1 MSRCT
6 GTGVAVGLR
15 LDLIRHVS
23 GCIRRGSSP
32 EVRRLRMKTAHK
44 LMAFLTAGVLAL
56 QVGGCAVTDIL
67 GGVLGG

>member
-1 MSRCT
+1 
-6 GTGVAVGLR
+6 
-15 LDLIRHVS
+15 
-23 GCIRRGSSP
+23 
-32 EVRRLRMKTAHK
+32 MKTAHK